1 MIISTVRNIELTLKQ
16 DFDEKFIIK
25 MNGTVRWV
33 DKESAEF
40 NSLKW
45 LHNKTRNL
53 SQNERNNFFE
63 GVLLSNAK
71 DCETLRTTLNTLFD
85 EGFTNAEPET
95 ETVVEEL
102 PKEIKLE
109 QTLEKLMNFF
119 KEFEFE
125 PNYRFVNTLTL
136 KAIKSQKEAINYITS
151 YFNLMDNM
159 YQVEIASKCKSKEF
173 TSILSS
179 LKTDATPTKQVNT
192 RFAIYYGSAGT
203 GKTTQAM
210 EESEGRCV
218 VCNSSM
224 LPSDLMEDFVFEE
237 GKPTFQKSSLW
248 NCMEQGKP
256 IVLDEINLLPFDSL
270 RFLQGILDGKK
281 EVDYKGNKISI
292 QDGFKVIGTMNLSIG
307 GMVYGLPEPLVDR
320 CAEIKQFSL
329 TAKQLVNALL

>member
-1 MIISTVRNIELTLKQ
+1 MIISTLRNVELTLKRNSGA
-16 DFDEKFIIK
+16 DENFIVK
-25 MNGTVRWV
+25 AFGKVVQVT
-33 DKESAEF
+33 KEAREF
-40 NSLKW
+40 EILKW
-45 LHNKTRNL
+45 LYNRTRSL
-53 SQNERNNFFE
+53 SQGERNNFFE
-63 GVLLSNAK
+63 AVLDLDAST
-71 DCETLRTTLNTLFD
+71 CEDLRKAFDNMFD
-85 EGFTNAEPET
+85 EDFTGTGT
-95 ETVVEEL
+95 ETTVEEIS
-102 PKEIKLE
+102 KEEKLE
-109 QTLEKLMNFF
+109 QTLNKLMNFF
-119 KEFEFE
+119 REFEFE
-125 PNYRFVNTLTL
+125 PNYRFVNTLAL
-136 KAIKSQKEAINYITS
+136 KVSKSQKEAISYIIS
-151 YFNLMDNM
+151 YFNLMDNT
-159 YQVEIASKCKSKEF
+159 YQAEIASKCKSKEF
-173 TSILSS
+173 TSILAN
-179 LKTDATPTKQVNT
+179 LKADATPTTQVNT

>member
-1 MIISTVRNIELTLKQ
+1 MIISTVRGVELTLKQ
-16 DFDEKFIIK
+16 SGGADERFIIK
-25 MNGTVRWV
+25 MNGTMIQVS
-33 DKESAEF
+33 KEATEF
-40 NSLKW
+40 FSLKW
-45 LHNKTRNL
+45 LYNRVRSLSQDERNDFFETVLTSNDLNCRNL
-53 SQNERNNFFE
+53 
-63 GVLLSNAK
+63 
-71 DCETLRTTLNTLFD
+71 CETINTLFNG
-85 EGFTNAEPET
+85 EVTST
-95 ETVVEEL
+95 ETVVGEL
-102 PKEIKLE
+102 PKEVKLE
-109 QTLEKLMNFF
+109 QTLEKLINFF

-136 KAIKSQKEAINYITS
+136 KAIKSQKEAISYITS
-151 YFNLMDNM
+151 YFNLMDNT

-173 TSILSS
+173 TSILSN
-179 LKTDATPTKQVNT
+179 LKTDATPTKKVNT

-203 GKTTQAM
+203 GKTIQAM
-210 EESEGRCV
+210 KESEGRCV

-248 NCMEQGKP
+248 NCMEQGKA

-270 RFLQGILDGKK
+270 RFLQGILDGKT